1 MLVPRGLVASYSKAH
16 EGLLNLN
23 SLNKGDYYMS
33 KLIPYSQFGIG
44 FDRLFEELERM
55 TVGPSGNGYPP
66 FNIVKLDENKHRITM
81 AVAGFAENEIDIT
94 HQENVLIVKGEKLE
108 ENESSAGTF
117 IHRGIAKRNFRK
129 EFILAD
135 HVEVKTASLKDG
147 MLVIDLIQ
155 EVPEE
160 YKAKKIPL
168 IKE

>member
-1 MLVPRGLVASYSKAH
+1 
-16 EGLLNLN
+16 
-23 SLNKGDYYMS
+23 MS

-44 FDRLFEELERM
+44 FDRLFEELDRM
-55 TVGPSGNGYPP
+55 TCGPSSNTYPP
-66 FNIVKLDENKHRITM
+66 FNIVKLDDNKHRITM

-94 HQENVLIVKGEKLE
+94 HQDNILIVRGEKLE
-108 ENESSAGTF
+108 ENETATGTF

-129 EFILAD
+129 EFVLAD

-147 MLVIDLIQ
+147 MLVIDLLQI
-155 EVPEE
+155 VPEE

>member
-1 MLVPRGLVASYSKAH
+1 
-16 EGLLNLN
+16 
-23 SLNKGDYYMS
+23 MS

-66 FNIVKLDENKHRITM
+66 FNIVKLDEKKHRITM